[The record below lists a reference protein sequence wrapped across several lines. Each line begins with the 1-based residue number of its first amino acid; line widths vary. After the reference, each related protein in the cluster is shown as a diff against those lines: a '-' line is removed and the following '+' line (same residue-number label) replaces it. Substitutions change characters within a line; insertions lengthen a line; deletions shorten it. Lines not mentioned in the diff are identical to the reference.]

1 MLSIQTRYCS
11 RRAWVSTLNRR
22 CPAYLGRIQTFLMP
36 PCMLKYDVPK
46 VGGAGF
52 KIYILVKNDAGF
64 TGV

>member
-1 MLSIQTRYCS
+1 
-11 RRAWVSTLNRR
+11 
-22 CPAYLGRIQTFLMP
+22 
-36 PCMLKYDVPK
+36 MLKYDVPK